1 MQKVTEIA
9 HTYINMLISE
19 NVNNKGGESLK
30 LHLSLWSLLGK

>member
-19 NVNNKGGESLK
+19 NVNNKGGSLMV
-30 LHLSLWSLLGK
+30 SIR

>member
-19 NVNNKGGESLK
+19 NVNNKGGALNYI
-30 LHLSLWSLLGK
+30 